1 MKRIIHPSRLAAGR
15 ALVAALL
22 VSAALVPLATTS
34 SADTTTT
41 STEATTT
48 TTTPSLCLRPIL
60 LYGVD
65 PTSIQAGRTTALTA
79 HMLLAR
85 DPATP
90 DNCGLPY
97 TGPVSMQL
105 VVGAQVYV
113 GALTI
118 DLAAPAAVAGWADGP
133 LLIPASAPPGPAT
146 LILDFPGSDSGPIR
160 ASIVVLAP
168 PSAAPTPV
176 AATPSLTG

>member
-1 MKRIIHPSRLAAGR
+1 MTVQKNRHYRALELDKILERLAEFTACDDARFEALNLEPQSDINLAR
-15 ALVAALL
+15 AQVIQ
-22 VSAALVPLATTS
+22 TS
-34 SADTTTT
+34 D
-41 STEATTT
+41 
-48 TTTPSLCLRPIL
+48 
-60 LYGVD
+60 
-65 PTSIQAGRTTALTA
+65 A

-176 AATPSLTG
+176 AATPNLTG